1 MKYNQNIVDEI
12 CKYIKQGMTQKD
24 AAILADINELT
35 FYRWKKKYVS
45 FASALKKAEMECKN
59 RNIVIIQKA
68 AITTWQAAAWFLER
82 RYFDEYGIRQKISGD
97 ANNPITIMVNGF
109 SLRKYPKEKNEK

>member
-1 MKYNQNIVDEI
+1 MKYNQAIIDEL

-45 FASALKKAEMECKN
+45 FASALKKAEMECKH
-59 RNIVIIQKA
+59 RNIAIIQKA

-82 RYFDEYGIRQKISGD
+82 KYYEEFGQKLQHRGD
-97 ANNPITIMVNGF
+97 PDNPV
-109 SLRKYPKEKNEK
+109 SLVFTDADLYLKGKHK